1 MTKCSVTDFHT
12 HVLPGI
18 DDGSASVEQSLEM
31 LRMLEQQGV
40 SRVIAV
46 PHFYANYDTP
56 DRFLRKRAVAIEDLK
71 NAIADHPELPELR
84 YGAEVYYFNGMSE
97 CNALPELAITGTR
110 CLLVEMPMP
119 PWSDQMLR
127 ELREVHDRFGLVPVI
142 AHIDRYIRPFRTY
155 GLPERLTE
163 LPVLVQANASFFIQ
177 RFTRPMALRMLKNGH
192 IHLLGSDCH
201 NVTTRKPNL
210 GEALE
215 IISSRAGTI
224 PLEQMAALEAELLNQ
239 Q

>member
-1 MTKCSVTDFHT
+1 
-12 HVLPGI
+12 
-18 DDGSASVEQSLEM
+18 
-31 LRMLEQQGV
+31 MLEQQGV

-56 DRFLRKRAVAIEDLK
+56 DRFLRKRAAAIEDLK
-71 NAIADHPELPELR
+71 NAMADDPGLPELR
-84 YGAEVYYFNGMSE
+84 YGAEVYYFHGMSE

-127 ELREVHDRFGLVPVI
+127 ELREVHDRLGLVPVI
-142 AHIDRYIRPFRTY
+142 AHIDRYIRPFRTF
-155 GLPERLTE
+155 GLPERLSE

-177 RFTRPMALRMLKNGH
+177 RSTRPMALRMLKKGH

-215 IISSRAGTI
+215 IISSRAGKI
-224 PLEQMAALEAELLNQ
+224 PLEQMAALEAELLDQ